1 MATLP
6 GSDTSSLEPTTD
18 KRRDTLSTEITS
30 RPHAPHALPDEPLVT
45 IQPSESRS
53 ALDLGELW
61 SYRELLYFLTW
72 RDLKVR
78 YKQTVLGVSWVVLQP
93 LLAMIIF
100 TVFLGK
106 IVRVPSDNV
115 PYPVF
120 AYTGLLLWTFFANA
134 VLSGSYSLVASAHVI
149 TKVYFPRMLIPLSA
163 IVVRLIDFI
172 IAFVFLI
179 PLVIYYRVPF
189 GRGLLLIPLLVVLL
203 TTLATAFGILFSALH
218 VRYRDV
224 STVLPVLLQL
234 WMFASPIIYP
244 SSLLGPQWRHVYA
257 LNPMVGIVEGFRTS
271 IFGGEFDWSGIF
283 ISALITL
290 ALLIYAV
297 YVFQSMEEEFAD
309 FA

>member
-1 MATLP
+1 MITDQSADSIVPEMRAT
-6 GSDTSSLEPTTD
+6 SIEAVSSA
-18 KRRDTLSTEITS
+18 
-30 RPHAPHALPDEPLVT
+30 HAPSALPEEPLVKIRPHSPFT
-45 IQPSESRS
+45 LNLREVW
-53 ALDLGELW
+53 AH
-61 SYRELLYFLTW
+61 RELLHFLVW

-78 YKQTVLGVSWVVLQP
+78 YKQTILGVSWVVLQP

-106 IVRVPSDNV
+106 VVRVPSDKA

-120 AYTGLLLWTFFANA
+120 AYAGLLLWTFFSNA

-149 TKVYFPRMLIPLSA
+149 TKVYFPRMLIPVSA
-163 IVVRLIDFI
+163 IVVRLIDFV

-179 PLVIYYRVPF
+179 PLVIYYRIPA
-189 GRGLLLIPLLVVLL
+189 GRGLLLIPLLVVQL
-203 TTLATAFGILFSALH
+203 TALATAFGILFSALY

-244 SSLLGPQWRHVYA
+244 SSLLSPEWRRVYA
-257 LNPMVGIVEGFRTS
+257 LNPLVGIVEGFRTS
-271 IFGGEFDWSGIF
+271 IFGGEFDWSALV
-283 ISALITL
+283 ISALMTL
-290 ALLIYAV
+290 ALLVYSV